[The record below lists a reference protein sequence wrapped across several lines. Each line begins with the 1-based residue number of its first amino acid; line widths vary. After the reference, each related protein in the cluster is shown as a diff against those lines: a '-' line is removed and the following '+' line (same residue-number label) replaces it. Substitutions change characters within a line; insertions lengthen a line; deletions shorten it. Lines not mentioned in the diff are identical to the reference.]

1 MFQVASNSGKNRL
14 YITLAG
20 YLEEPERKAAM
31 KAVVAE
37 AGTLRPGFD
46 VISDISGL
54 HPSNQEGFKDLLRTR
69 SALKLKGVGRVIRVV
84 KIPLSRIQLARVSEA
99 AGYDAEEVESLEAAE
114 QLLDVPDEKLPPE
127 G

>member
-1 MFQVASNSGKNRL
+1 MFQVTSDPGKNRL

-31 KAVVAE
+31 KAIVAE
-37 AGTLRPGFD
+37 AGTLQPGFD
-46 VISDISGL
+46 VVSDITAL

-84 KIPLSRIQLARVSEA
+84 KLPVSRIQLARISEA
-99 AGYDAEEVESLEAAE
+99 AGYEADEVESLEAAE
-114 QLLDVPDEKLPPE
+114 RLLDAPREDAPPE